1 MQKNIGKM
9 LSFIFLGGAT
19 ILLVSADFSGSCY
32 NMPELL
38 GVGVVLH
45 NNEHSQPLSGDKRF
59 PLSTKKI

>member
-1 MQKNIGKM
+1 MQKNIVKM

-32 NMPELL
+32 DMPELL

-45 NNEHSQPLSGDKRF
+45 NN
-59 PLSTKKI
+59 